1 MPQKNRRQQG
11 RPRRNSESTSL
22 LLVVGE
28 RPPNRKSSQF
38 ATTGQTTRPNDP
50 AIHSDGESPMRPS
63 AERPVK
69 RSIKER
75 VARYTAKWTGSK
87 NTGRLVDTNLGRM
100 IIWP

>member
-22 LLVVGE
+22 LFVVGE

-50 AIHSDGESPMRPS
+50 AIHFDGKSPTVTCAGRS
-63 AERPVK
+63 WDGFIAHVDER
-69 RSIKER
+69 
-75 VARYTAKWTGSK
+75 
-87 NTGRLVDTNLGRM
+87 
-100 IIWP
+100 